1 MSGRDGDAGPPD
13 GLTCEEVLPRAY
25 EYLDGELDPDAQE
38 RMHRHLEV
46 CRRCHARFDFQ
57 RRFLDFVYERGV
69 SEVEN
74 PELTSGIAKLL
85 DEIE

>member
-1 MSGRDGDAGPPD
+1 MSGPAGDTGPPG
-13 GLTCEEVLPRAY
+13 GLTCEEALARAW

-38 RMHRHLEV
+38 RMHRHLEA
-46 CRRCHARFDFQ
+46 CRRCHRRFDVQ

-69 SEVEN
+69 SVVEN

>member
-1 MSGRDGDAGPPD
+1 MSGPDGDAGPPG
-13 GLTCEEVLPRAY
+13 GLTCDETLAGAY

-38 RMHRHLEV
+38 RMHRHLEA
-46 CRRCHARFDFQ
+46 CRRCHPRFDIQ

-69 SEVEN
+69 SVVEN

>member
-1 MSGRDGDAGPPD
+1 MSGPDGDGGPPG
-13 GLTCEEVLPRAY
+13 GLTCEEALARAY

-38 RMHRHLEV
+38 RMHRHLEA
-46 CRRCHARFDFQ
+46 CRQCHPRFDFQ

-69 SEVEN
+69 SKVES
-74 PELTSGIAKLL
+74 PELTSVIARLL